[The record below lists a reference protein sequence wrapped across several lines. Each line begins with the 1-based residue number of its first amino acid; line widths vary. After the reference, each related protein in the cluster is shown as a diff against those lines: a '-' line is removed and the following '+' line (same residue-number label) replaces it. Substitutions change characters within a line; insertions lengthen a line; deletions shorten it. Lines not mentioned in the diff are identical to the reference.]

1 MTSSKTYDAKSAFLV
16 FLTIYTIT
24 SALPA
29 YSDPLTQALSEG
41 SYTLQFRPRYE
52 FVQQPGLDEAQAFTI
67 RTMLALSSH
76 QEYGLTGYV
85 QFINVSSLLN
95 HYNSLLNGKTQYSI
109 IPDPEETGVNQFY
122 IEYTGLRGIKARV
135 GRQEIVLNDSRFVG
149 NVNFFQTPQS
159 YDAVSLHYSVDKHI
173 RLFGAYI
180 WRIKNILN
188 QLETSKTFL
197 AQASFVPNTFLHADI
212 FGYWYGNQSKT
223 LIPGAAACLLPGVQ
237 ACNDQI
243 IGIRV
248 TGNIPLTRSYRI
260 QYDGSYAKQLP
271 YDSGSPL
278 VNASYAHGG
287 AGLFWRNLG
296 IHADYMVMG
305 ANKNGTYG
313 FQTPLATKHLYNG
326 WADIFLTTPKEGL
339 KSLYFT
345 AKAQWMNT
353 KFLARY
359 YSFDSSYHSVHYG
372 HEVDLSAIH
381 RIDSVWLFGAQYADF
396 ISADSLFKNTQAG
409 WVFVNANFT

>member
-1 MTSSKTYDAKSAFLV
+1 MTSSKTYDAKSAFLA
-16 FLTIYTIT
+16 FLTIYSIT
-24 SALPA
+24 TLPA
-29 YSDPLTQALSEG
+29 YSDPLTQALSKG
-41 SYTLQFRPRYE
+41 SYILQFRPRYE

-76 QEYGLTGYV
+76 QEYGLIGYV

-122 IEYTGLRGIKARV
+122 IQYTGWRGIKARV
-135 GRQEIVLNDSRFVG
+135 GRQEIVLNDRRFVG
-149 NVNFFQTPQS
+149 NANFFQTPQS
-159 YDAVSLHYSVDKHI
+159 FDAVSLHYSVDKHI

-188 QLETSKTFL
+188 QLEASKTFL
-197 AQASFVPNTFLHADI
+197 AQASFVPNTFLHADF

-223 LIPGAAACLLPGVQ
+223 MIPGAAACLLPGVQ

-248 TGNIPLTRSYRI
+248 AGNIPLTRSYRI

-271 YDSGSPL
+271 YDRGSPL
-278 VNASYAHGG
+278 VNSSYVHGG
-287 AGLFWRNLG
+287 VGLSWRNLG

-313 FQTPLATKHLYNG
+313 FQTPLATKHLFNG
-326 WADIFLTTPKEGL
+326 WADVFLTTPKEGL

-359 YSFDSSYHSVHYG
+359 YSFDSSYHSMYYG

>member
-1 MTSSKTYDAKSAFLV
+1 MTSSKFYSVKSSFIA
-16 FLTIYTIT
+16 FLTIYVATA
-24 SALPA
+24 ALPA
-29 YSDPLTQALSEG
+29 YSDPLTQALSKG
-41 SYTLQFRPRYE
+41 SYNLKFRPRYE

-76 QEYGLTGYV
+76 REYGFTGYV
-85 QFINVSSLLN
+85 QFINVSGLLN
-95 HYNSLLNGKTQYSI
+95 HYNSLLNGKTHYSI
-109 IPDPEETGVNQFY
+109 IPDVEETGVNQFY
-122 IEYTGLRGIKARV
+122 IQYTGWRGIKARV

-159 YDAVSLHYSVDKHI
+159 FDAVSLHDNVDRNIH
-173 RLFGAYI
+173 LFGAYI

-188 QLETSKTFL
+188 QLEASKTFL
-197 AQASFVPNTFLHADI
+197 AQASFVPNKFFQTDF
-212 FGYWYGNQSKT
+212 FGYWYGNQSRT
-223 LIPGAAACLLPGVQ
+223 QIPGAAACLLPGVQ
-237 ACNDQI
+237 ACNDQT

-248 TGNIPLTRSYRI
+248 SGKIPLTRSYRL

-271 YDSGSPL
+271 YDRGSPL
-278 VNASYAHGG
+278 VNASYVHGG
-287 AGLFWRNLG
+287 AGLSWRNLG

-305 ANKNGTYG
+305 SNKNGTYG
-313 FQTPLATKHLYNG
+313 FQTPLATKHLFNG
-326 WADIFLTTPKEGL
+326 WADVFLTTPKEGL